1 MVERST
7 ANNPEPVQSSG
18 GDDVL
23 GDGLGGHSE
32 MTIMR
37 KALFTGL
44 ALAFAVATVA
54 PAMAGGYGSYNNYEK
69 YHGKNYGSYLDKDY
83 GRYGSK
89 DYDSKDYGR
98 YHNKDYGSKDYGRY
112 GDKDYRY
119 SKRDKDYGR
128 YGDKDYGSKDYGK
141 VRVAE

>member
-7 ANNPEPVQSSG
+7 ANSPEPVQSSG

-54 PAMAGGYGSYNNYEK
+54 PAMAGGYGSYNNYDK
-69 YHGKNYGSYLDKDY
+69 YHGKNGKNYGSYHDE
-83 GRYGSK
+83 
-89 DYDSKDYGR
+89 
-98 YHNKDYGSKDYGRY
+98 DYGSKDYGRY

-128 YGDKDYGSKDYGK
+128 YGDKDFGSKDYGK